1 MLDCYGNA
9 FCLSL
14 CHTLN
19 NPESQ
24 LNTWQSISVALFIY
38 LCYLALI
45 LLIVFSSFFIFS
57 PFLSNPFLLS
67 VSVVILWSVK

>member
-57 PFLSNPFLLS
+57 PFSQILFFYLSQ
-67 VSVVILWSVK
+67 WSFSGL